1 MQVLDGRL
9 EARHRLGDLLR
20 IRKEPQAKQLVAAV
34 QAEEAVDQPEVAPHQ
49 ACLVGICEEAPV
61 EMVAWVLSW
70 IRSDL
75 RPIVGLEAVVW
86 ALPWTRKNLRAIV
99 GLTRCALHW
108 RSGLCSLTKY

>member
-1 MQVLDGRL
+1 MLDGCL

-61 EMVAWVLSW
+61 EMVAWVLW

-75 RPIVGLEAVVW
+75 RPIVGLAVVW
-86 ALPWTRKNLRAIV
+86 ALLWTRKNLRAIV
-99 GLTRCALHW
+99 GLTLCALHW